1 MRAHAALPGWRWFSW
16 PAPHFLALRGNA
28 KLSSSRLMQFLTHIR
43 SHKKSRGGAR
53 FSWIAGIWLLS
64 LGIVAAAP
72 GETTTLRPAPAHERT
87 ALDRYVA
94 APDTNFT
101 FRLVRTARTPLG
113 EVHLLEMTSQVYLTP
128 REVDRPLWQHWIYVI
143 MPKEIRGN
151 TALLFLGGG
160 NNRKDPPGSPN
171 GTLTEIALATRSVVA
186 ELRNVPNQP
195 LIFHQD
201 GQERREDDLIAYT
214 WEQFLRTG
222 EEHWPARLPMT
233 KAAVRAMDAVTAFC
247 GGLEAG
253 GVKIENYFVAGASK
267 RGWTTWTTAA
277 VDARVIGLAP
287 IVIDVLNMEV
297 SMAHHYAAYGFWSP
311 AVGDY
316 VRHGIMDWMG
326 TPEFKA
332 LFQIE
337 DPYAYRHRF
346 TQPKLIVNA
355 SGDQFFLPDSSQF
368 YFHELPGPKYLRYV
382 PNADHSLKGSDAWQT
397 VQAFYEAVRL
407 NKPLPRFDWTFP
419 GDSAIQ
425 VRATDPPQAVTL
437 WQATNPEARDFRLAT
452 FGPKWTSRPLS
463 LDGDRCLARVTMPP
477 KGWTAFFVELTYAG
491 PGEYPLKFTTAVRVV
506 PDRTDH
512 QFKPQ
517 RPPAAKR

>member
-1 MRAHAALPGWRWFSW
+1 
-16 PAPHFLALRGNA
+16 
-28 KLSSSRLMQFLTHIR
+28 
-43 SHKKSRGGAR
+43 
-53 FSWIAGIWLLS
+53 
-64 LGIVAAAP
+64 
-72 GETTTLRPAPAHERT
+72 
-87 ALDRYVA
+87 
-94 APDTNFT
+94 
-101 FRLVRTARTPLG
+101 
-113 EVHLLEMTSQVYLTP
+113 
-128 REVDRPLWQHWIYVI
+128 
-143 MPKEIRGN
+143 
-151 TALLFLGGG
+151 
-160 NNRKDPPGSPN
+160 
-171 GTLTEIALATRSVVA
+171 
-186 ELRNVPNQP
+186 
-195 LIFHQD
+195 
-201 GQERREDDLIAYT
+201 
-214 WEQFLRTG
+214 
-222 EEHWPARLPMT
+222 
-233 KAAVRAMDAVTAFC
+233 
-247 GGLEAG
+247 
-253 GVKIENYFVAGASK
+253 
-267 RGWTTWTTAA
+267 
-277 VDARVIGLAP
+277 
-287 IVIDVLNMEV
+287 
-297 SMAHHYAAYGFWSP
+297 MAHHYAAYGFWSP

-332 LFQIE
+332 LSQIE

-419 GDSAIQ
+419 GDNAIQ

-452 FGPKWTSRPLS
+452 FGPNWTSRPLS
-463 LDGDRCLARVTMPP
+463 LDGDQCLARVTVPP

-491 PGEYPLKFTTAVRVV
+491 PGEYPLKLTTAVRVV